1 MIKYEVYFNSIEI
14 GYKSR
19 RTIKAG
25 VSIEVAFNLEPELVA
40 SFDNLEDAQAELN
53 SKDTTI
59 TDLSGNAGT
68 YYLVEEFYLAEN
80 EYDEDGDFVQQ
91 IAIHDFSK
99 MEIDLVSESGEVI
112 GTFDNMDDAEDAL
125 NAYDADGKLRY

>member
-1 MIKYEVYFNSIEI
+1 MIKYEIYFNSIEI

-53 SKDTTI
+53 SRDTTI
-59 TDLSGNAGT
+59 TELSGNAGT

-80 EYDEDGDFVQQ
+80 EYDEDGDFNQQ
-91 IAIHDFSK
+91 ISIYDFSK

-125 NAYDADGKLRY
+125 NAYDGDGKLRY